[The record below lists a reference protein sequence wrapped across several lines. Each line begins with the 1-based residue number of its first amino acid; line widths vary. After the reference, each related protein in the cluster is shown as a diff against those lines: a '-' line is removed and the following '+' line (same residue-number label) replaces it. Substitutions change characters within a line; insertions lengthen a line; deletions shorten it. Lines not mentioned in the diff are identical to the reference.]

1 MTHKDLEVEKLCGGL
16 DEEDKSRLIDF
27 FDELDKR
34 IEIAPLQKREMIED
48 FHKLFEKYLDEGK
61 SVNEIINLLDLNHLQ
76 DFYKAREGEWIM
88 LDNAAIIYPLGM
100 RHGRMPMFRLAATLK
115 EEVDPRVLQVA
126 LYFTIKRF
134 PTFASVV
141 KRGFFWHYL
150 ETVNHAIKVEKEKDA
165 PCKPISLLLRSS
177 RSYRVL
183 YYKNRISLEVFHV
196 ITDGSGAF
204 IFLKSLLG
212 EYFRLLGKNISKTN
226 GVFDIDETPKDEE
239 RYNAFKMAT
248 GKSSM
253 NSFLG
258 ASSLQLDGKIQ
269 LKNPTNI
276 YHFEMDSNRLIGK
289 AKSYGVTV
297 TAYILA
303 LMFMAS
309 KEAMSNKSG
318 DLNIQVP
325 VNMRKYN
332 YPKTLRNYSMYFSV
346 SHRMDKEVNKEELI
360 KDISEQMKTKGS
372 EEEMTKMMGITNRLI
387 TSLRYVPLII
397 KQPVAQIVYGYLGNN
412 IIGNVLSNLGVIEVP
427 KEMEGFIES
436 FEAMFLPE
444 APNKAT
450 STLVTFNGKTRFT
463 IVKNVIDDRYENKIY
478 ELFKEDGLEPKVYG
492 SITYES

>member
-16 DEEDKSRLIDF
+16 AENDRQKLRTFFEELNK
-27 FDELDKR
+27 K
-34 IEIAPLQKREMIED
+34 IEIAPFQKREMVED
-48 FHKLFEKYLDEGK
+48 FYKLVEMYLDEGK
-61 SVNEIINLLDLNHLQ
+61 SVQEIIDLLNVNHLG
-76 DFYKAREGEWIM
+76 DFYLARKGEWIM

-150 ETVNHAIKVEKEKDA
+150 ETVNHAIKVEEEKDA

-204 IFLKSLLG
+204 IFLKSLLA
-212 EYFRLLGKNISKTN
+212 EYFRLLGRNISKTN
-226 GVFDIDETPKDEE
+226 GVFDIEEAPKDEE
-239 RYNAFKMAT
+239 RFNAFKMAK
-248 GKSSM
+248 GESSM

-258 ASSLQLDGKIQ
+258 ASSLQLDGKIS

-276 YHFEMDSNRLIGK
+276 YHFEMDSKELINK
-289 AKSYGVTV
+289 AKSNGVTV

-318 DLNIQVP
+318 DMNIQVP

-346 SHRMDKEVNKEELI
+346 TRRMDKEVSKEELME
-360 KDISEQMKTKGS
+360 DISKQMKIKGS

-397 KQPVAQIVYGYLGNN
+397 KQPVAQMVYGYLGNS

-427 KEMEGFIES
+427 KEMEEYIES
-436 FEAMFLPE
+436 FDAMFLPE

-450 STLVTFNGKTRFT
+450 STLVSFKGRTRFT
-463 IVKNVIDDRYENKIY
+463 IVKNVIDDRYENKLY
-478 ELFKEDGLEPKVYG
+478 ELLKEEGLDPKVYG